1 MRLGKIINTTGLT
14 KKYNKENVVNEVNLS
29 IDQGDIYG
37 FLGPNGAGK
46 TTTIRMLLGLI
57 KPTEGQIDI
66 FEKDLSANKIS
77 ILRGVGSLV
86 EHPSYYGNLTGLEN
100 LEAISR
106 LLKLGDK
113 NDITNILQTIGLTE
127 SKDKLVKKYSLGMKQ
142 RLGIG
147 IALLGSPKLLIL
159 DEPTNGLDPSGIQE
173 MRELIT
179 KLPEERGITV
189 MVSSHLLS
197 EVDQMA
203 NKVGIIHEGH
213 LIYQNRIE
221 ELRRQ
226 SAPKIHLRV
235 NDLGIAEIILKN
247 EGWST
252 DINSEGIITLDE
264 SDDNKIAYIAD
275 KLIRQQI
282 AVYRIQEKKRSLE
295 EIFLDLTKKEEDIS

>member
-1 MRLGKIINTTGLT
+1 MGKIINTTGLT